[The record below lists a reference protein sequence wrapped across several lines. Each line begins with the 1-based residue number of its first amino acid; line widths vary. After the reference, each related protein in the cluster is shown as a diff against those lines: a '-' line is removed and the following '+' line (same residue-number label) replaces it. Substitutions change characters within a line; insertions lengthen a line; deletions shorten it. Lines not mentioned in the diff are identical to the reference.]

1 MRWESEM
8 SNAAGTPEHD
18 PLSAYRAS
26 EPRRARDPFANPALR
41 SEIAQIAEARAQRAA
56 SGWRSVLFGWVSA
69 APRGALVGAALSVV
83 LLLGG
88 VAGQLA
94 GGAESAARMEAGA
107 DPLASSL
114 APEASVDAKADGTT
128 GVLLESGTFDGAAIA
143 SGAALLLLT
152 GSLAVVFVN
161 VRRRR
166 A

>member
-1 MRWESEM
+1 M
-8 SNAAGTPEHD
+8 SNAAGSPEHD

-26 EPRRARDPFANPALR
+26 EPRRARDPFASPALR

-56 SGWRSVLFGWVSA
+56 SGWRSALFGWMSA
-69 APRGALVGAALSVV
+69 APRGALAGAALSAA

-88 VAGQLA
+88 VAGQIA
-94 GGAESAARMEAGA
+94 GGTASAVRMESGGELVGA
-107 DPLASSL
+107 SL
-114 APEASVDAKADGTT
+114 APEASMDVKADGTT
-128 GVLLESGTFDGAAIA
+128 GVLLESGTLDAAVIA

-152 GSLAVVFVN
+152 GSLAVVFVS

>member
-1 MRWESEM
+1 M
-8 SNAAGTPEHD
+8 SNALGSPEHD

-26 EPRRARDPFANPALR
+26 EPRRARDPFANPAVR
-41 SEIAQIAEARAQRAA
+41 SEIARIAEARAQRAA
-56 SGWRSVLFGWVSA
+56 NGWRSILFGWVSA
-69 APRGALVGAALSVV
+69 APRGALAGAALSAA

-88 VAGQLA
+88 VASQFA
-94 GGAESAARMEAGA
+94 GGAESAAPMEAGA

-114 APEASVDAKADGTT
+114 TPGASMEVKSDGSASVLVASGSPDAAT
-128 GVLLESGTFDGAAIA
+128 IA

-152 GSLAVVFVN
+152 GSVAVVFVT

>member
-1 MRWESEM
+1 MN
-8 SNAAGTPEHD
+8 NASGTPGHD
-18 PLSAYRAS
+18 PLSAYRVS
-26 EPRRARDPFANPALR
+26 EPRRARDPFANPAVR
-41 SEIAQIAEARAQRAA
+41 SEIAQIAESRAQRAA

-69 APRGALVGAALSVV
+69 APRGALAGAALSAA

-94 GGAESAARMEAGA
+94 GGTESAARLEAGTS
-107 DPLASSL
+107 PLASSL
-114 APEASVDAKADGTT
+114 APEASMAVKADS
-128 GVLLESGTFDGAAIA
+128 VSDELIASGALDGAAIA

-152 GSLAVVFVN
+152 GSLAVVFVS

>member
-1 MRWESEM
+1 M

-26 EPRRARDPFANPALR
+26 EPRRTRNHFANPTVR
-41 SEIAQIAEARAQRAA
+41 SELARIAEARAQRAA
-56 SGWRSVLFGWVSA
+56 SGWRSVLFGWVGA
-69 APRGALVGAALSVV
+69 APRGALAGAALSVA

-88 VAGQLA
+88 VAGQFA
-94 GGAESAARMEAGA
+94 GGAESAARMEAGV

-114 APEASVDAKADGTT
+114 VPEASIDVKADEVT
-128 GVLLESGTFDGAAIA
+128 GQILESGALDGAAIA
-143 SGAALLLLT
+143 TGAALLLLT
-152 GSLAVVFVN
+152 GSLAVVFVS

>member
-1 MRWESEM
+1 MN
-8 SNAAGTPEHD
+8 NASGTPGHD
-18 PLSAYRAS
+18 PLSAYRVS
-26 EPRRARDPFANPALR
+26 EPRRARDPFANPAVR
-41 SEIAQIAEARAQRAA
+41 SEIAHIAEARAQRAA

-69 APRGALVGAALSVV
+69 APRGALAGAALSAA

-94 GGAESAARMEAGA
+94 GGTESAARLEAGIS
-107 DPLASSL
+107 PLASSL
-114 APEASVDAKADGTT
+114 APEASMEVKADG
-128 GVLLESGTFDGAAIA
+128 VNDELIASGTLDGAAIA

-152 GSLAVVFVN
+152 GSLAVVFVS

>member
-1 MRWESEM
+1 M

-26 EPRRARDPFANPALR
+26 EPRRARDPFTNPTVR
-41 SEIAQIAEARAQRAA
+41 SEIARIAEARAQRAA

-69 APRGALVGAALSVV
+69 APRGALAGAALSAA

-88 VAGQLA
+88 VAGQFA

-114 APEASVDAKADGTT
+114 VPEA
-128 GVLLESGTFDGAAIA
+128 
-143 SGAALLLLT
+143 
-152 GSLAVVFVN
+152 
-161 VRRRR
+161 
-166 A
+166 

>member
-1 MRWESEM
+1 M

-26 EPRRARDPFANPALR
+26 EPRRARDPFTNPTVR
-41 SEIAQIAEARAQRAA
+41 SEIARIAEARAQRAA
-56 SGWRSVLFGWVSA
+56 SGWRSALFGWVSA
-69 APRGALVGAALSVV
+69 APRGALAGAALSAA

-88 VAGQLA
+88 VAGQFA

-114 APEASVDAKADGTT
+114 APEASMEVKADGVSDEILAP
-128 GVLLESGTFDGAAIA
+128 GALDGAAIV

-152 GSLAVVFVN
+152 GSLAVVFVS

>member
-1 MRWESEM
+1 M
-8 SNAAGTPEHD
+8 SNASGSPEHD

-26 EPRRARDPFANPALR
+26 EPRLARDPFANPALR
-41 SEIAQIAEARAQRAA
+41 SEIARIAGARAQRAA
-56 SGWRSVLFGWVSA
+56 SGWRLALFGWVSA
-69 APRGALVGAALSVV
+69 APRGALAGAALSAA

-88 VAGQLA
+88 VASQFA

-114 APEASVDAKADGTT
+114 APAASMEVKTDGSA
-128 GVLLESGTFDGAAIA
+128 GVLVESGSPEVAAIA

-152 GSLAVVFVN
+152 GSLAVVFVT

>member
-1 MRWESEM
+1 M

-26 EPRRARDPFANPALR
+26 EPRRTRNPFANPTVR
-41 SEIAQIAEARAQRAA
+41 SEIARIAEARAQRAA
-56 SGWRSVLFGWVSA
+56 SGWRSVLFGWVGA
-69 APRGALVGAALSVV
+69 APRGALAGAALSVA

-88 VAGQLA
+88 VAGQFA
-94 GGAESAARMEAGA
+94 GGAESAARMEAGV

-114 APEASVDAKADGTT
+114 VPEASIDAKADEVT
-128 GVLLESGTFDGAAIA
+128 GQILESGALDGAAIA

-152 GSLAVVFVN
+152 GSLAVVFVS

>member
-1 MRWESEM
+1 MN
-8 SNAAGTPEHD
+8 NASGTPEHD
-18 PLSAYRAS
+18 PLSAYRVS
-26 EPRRARDPFANPALR
+26 EPRRARDPFANPAVR

-69 APRGALVGAALSVV
+69 APRGALAGAALSAA

-94 GGAESAARMEAGA
+94 GGTESAARLEAGTS
-107 DPLASSL
+107 PLASSL
-114 APEASVDAKADGTT
+114 APEASMAVKADS
-128 GVLLESGTFDGAAIA
+128 VSDELIASGALDGAAIA

-152 GSLAVVFVN
+152 GSLAVVFVS